1 MSTAN
6 KRPNP
11 YGLRLSEE
19 VMAEIKK
26 SAAQNERSVN
36 KEIEYAL
43 KKYLQSQ
50 KEQGK

>member
-1 MSTAN
+1 MAQA
-6 KRPNP
+6 NP
-11 YGLRLSEE
+11 YPVRLSDE
-19 VMAEIKK
+19 VMQGIKK
-26 SAAQNERSVN
+26 SAAENERSIN

>member
-1 MSTAN
+1 MD

-11 YGLRLSEE
+11 YPVRLSDE
-19 VMAEIKK
+19 VMQGIKQ
-26 SAAQNERSVN
+26 SAAENERSIN
-36 KEIEYAL
+36 KEIEFAL